1 LPAPIK
7 MEETFQGVIAM
18 LKAKD
23 IMTRDVVFIEAGM
36 RITDVAKLLLERHI
50 NGAPV
55 VDEKGRLVGI
65 ICQSDLIAQQKK
77 IPVPSVFNLLDTFI
91 PITSPGKIE
100 KEIRKISAVNA
111 SEAMTPN
118 PVTVE
123 PETGIE
129 EIAALMVN
137 KGFHTI
143 PVVDKGKVVGIIG
156 KEDILR
162 TIMPAGK

>member
-1 LPAPIK
+1 
-7 MEETFQGVIAM
+7 MRM

-23 IMTRDVVFIEAGM
+23 IMT
-36 RITDVAKLLLERHI
+36 TDVISVTPDTLITEVARVLLGNRI
-50 NGAPV
+50 NGTPV
-55 VDEKGRLVGI
+55 IDEKRNLVGI

-77 IPVPSVFNLLDTFI
+77 LPLPSVFNLLDTFI
-91 PITSPGKIE
+91 PLSSPGKYE

-111 SEAMTPN
+111 AQAMTPN
-118 PVTVE
+118 PVSVGPDT
-123 PETGIE
+123 TIE

-143 PVVDKGKVVGIIG
+143 PVVEDRKLIGVIG

-162 TIMPAGK
+162 TIIQS

>member
-1 LPAPIK
+1 
-7 MEETFQGVIAM
+7 M

-23 IMTRDVVFIEAGM
+23 IMTRDVILIEAGM

-55 VDEKGRLVGI
+55 VDENGGLVGI

-91 PITSPGKIE
+91 PITSPSKVE
-100 KEIRKISAVNA
+100 KEFRKILAVNA
-111 SEAMTPN
+111 AQAMTPK

-123 PETGIE
+123 PETSIE

-143 PVVDKGKVVGIIG
+143 PVVDRGKVVGIIG
-156 KEDILR
+156 KADILR
-162 TIMPAGK
+162 TIMPTA